1 MWIINANTTIMIE
14 FTKGNLM
21 ASSDDVLVNTVNT
34 VGVMGKGIA
43 LQFKDEF
50 PHNYEVYVDACNK
63 GELTP
68 GKLLVMK
75 DHSSRYGEKTIVNF
89 PTKVHWR
96 YPSKYEYIEKGLVAL
111 REYIV
116 KDNVQSISI
125 PPLGCGNGGLDW
137 SRVKM
142 MINDALFGLNATVH
156 VYEPSTDIEKV
167 LKATARPIGDVK
179 LTPARAMMLYA
190 LFFYETLG
198 EPATLF
204 AANKLVYFMQRLGEP
219 AFSKYKFTPAHFGPY
234 SNQVGKAL
242 HELNGKYLTGLEQM
256 SLKAFEPLTLHYST
270 WEEVKQYV
278 ENTLSSESRER
289 LQQLVELV
297 SGFQSTL
304 SLEVLATV
312 DYIRT
317 QNPGISLED
326 TIQKV
331 WEWSDR
337 KRAIFKERYISI
349 AYDHLKEEERT
360 LF

>member
-1 MWIINANTTIMIE
+1 MIE
-14 FTKGNLM
+14 LTKGDLLT
-21 ASSDDVLVNTVNT
+21 SLDGVLVNTVNT

-50 PHNYEVYVDACNK
+50 PHNYHVYVDACNK

-68 GKLLVMK
+68 GDLLIVK
-75 DHSSRYGEKTIVNF
+75 DHSSRYGDKTIVNF

-111 REYIV
+111 REFIV
-116 KDNVQSISI
+116 KENIQSISI
-125 PPLGCGNGGLDW
+125 PPLGCGNGGLEW
-137 SRVKM
+137 SRVK
-142 MINDALFGLNATVH
+142 GLIYESLSGLSAAIH
-156 VYEPSTDIEKV
+156 VYEPSDDIEKV
-167 LKATARPIGDVK
+167 LRSTARPIGVVK

-219 AFSKYKFTPAHFGPY
+219 AFRKYKFTPAHFGPY

-256 SLKAFEPLTLHYST
+256 NLKAFEPFTLHYDT
-270 WEEVKQYV
+270 WEEVKLYV
-278 ENTLSSESRER
+278 DNTLATESRER
-289 LQQLVELV
+289 LNKLVGLV

-312 DYIRT
+312 DYIRRH
-317 QNPGISLED
+317 NPGISLDD

-349 AYDHLKEEERT
+349 AYDHLKEEERS